1 MRTSRKMYKFPSIEQ
16 FRSVVRNVNNKAS
29 FKGLDE
35 TGEPIYD
42 HLAIKPTLT
51 FTGTVKLHGTNL
63 SIVLTRDGD
72 YYAQSRERIME
83 LTSDNAGSCQFAMK
97 EQEFFVDYLNSIM
110 QRDDGIEAVA
120 VYGEWAGA
128 GIQKGVGI
136 SNIEKSFFP
145 FAVQVIMKDGKS
157 HWHKTELPSSPKR
170 GVHSLEYFSCFKI
183 DIDFNNP
190 DESVNK
196 MVAWVE
202 EVERE
207 CPVAKEFGHSGIG
220 EGIVFSCG
228 EHMFKVKGEK
238 HSVSKVK
245 TLIPVD
251 TEKLESMKA
260 FIEYAVTE
268 QRLQQGVDELVA
280 SGKQPVPESLGTF
293 LAWINRDVIKE
304 EQDAINANGLENKV
318 VAKHVSTAARTWF
331 ISKYS

>member
-1 MRTSRKMYKFPSIEQ
+1 METTRTMYKFPSIEQ

-35 TGEPIYD
+35 SGEAIYD
-42 HLAIKPTLT
+42 HLAVKPTLT
-51 FTGTVKLHGTNL
+51 FTGTVKLHGTNF

-72 YYAQSRERIME
+72 YYAQSRERILS

-97 EQEFFVDYLNSIM
+97 EREFFVNYLNSIM

-120 VYGEWAGA
+120 VYGEWAGI

-145 FAVQVIMKDGKS
+145 FALQVIMKDGVS
-157 HWHKTELPSSPKR
+157 HWTKEELPSEPPK
-170 GVHSLEYFSCFKI
+170 GIYSLENFQTFSI

-207 CPVAKEFGHSGIG
+207 CPVAKAFGHSGIG

-228 EHMFKVKGEK
+228 EHQFKVKGEK
-238 HSVSKVK
+238 HSISKVK

-268 QRLQQGVDELVA
+268 QRLQQGIDELTA
-280 SGKQPVPESLGTF
+280 SGKQPVPESLGVF
-293 LAWINRDVIKE
+293 LAWMNRDVIKE
-304 EQDAINANGLENKV
+304 EQDAINNNGLDNKV

-331 ISKYS
+331 ISKYF

>member
-1 MRTSRKMYKFPSIEQ
+1 MITRTMYKFPSIEQ

-35 TGEPIYD
+35 AGEAIYD
-42 HLAIKPTLT
+42 HLAVKPILT
-51 FTGTVKLHGTNL
+51 FTGTVKLHGTNF

-83 LTSDNAGSCQFAMK
+83 LTSDNAGSCQFAIK
-97 EQEFFVDYLNSIM
+97 EQEYFTDYLFGIM

-120 VYGEWAGA
+120 IYGEWAGA

-145 FAVQVIMKDGKS
+145 FAVQVVMKDGKS
-157 HWHKTELPSSPKR
+157 YWTKEDLPTDAHKGIYSIENFQT
-170 GVHSLEYFSCFKI
+170 FSI

-207 CPVAKEFGHSGIG
+207 CPVAKSFGHSGIG

-228 EHMFKVKGEK
+228 EYQFKVKGEK
-238 HSVSKVK
+238 HSISKVK
-245 TLIPVD
+245 TLIPVN

-268 QRLQQGVDELVA
+268 QRLQQGIDELIA

-293 LAWINRDVIKE
+293 LAWMNRDVIKE

-331 ISKYS
+331 ISKYF